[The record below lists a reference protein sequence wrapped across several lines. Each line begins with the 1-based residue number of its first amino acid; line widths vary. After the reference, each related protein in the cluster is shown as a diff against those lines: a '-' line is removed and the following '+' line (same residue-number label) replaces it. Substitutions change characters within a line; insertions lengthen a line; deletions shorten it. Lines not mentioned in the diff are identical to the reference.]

1 MKSEQ
6 SSVKGGIGQH
16 IAEGSRRK
24 RVRAK
29 PCPHMSCYALWL
41 TAQMWHDGMQ
51 NEKKEAKVLGIKTKC
66 VILQP
71 NVSCCVIIRER

>member
-1 MKSEQ
+1 
-6 SSVKGGIGQH
+6 
-16 IAEGSRRK
+16 
-24 RVRAK
+24 
-29 PCPHMSCYALWL
+29 MSCYALWL

-71 NVSCCVIIRER
+71 NVSCCMIIRER